1 MGTTLGM
8 CTATADR
15 ITVIGCGRLG
25 LCTALCWERAG
36 YDVVGVDINES
47 YVNSLNDKS
56 YKTTEPRV
64 EELLAAS
71 TNFRATT
78 DISEGIAHSDVLF
91 ILVDT
96 PSTGGSRHY
105 DVSRLGNVLLKINKH
120 KVRGKHVVV
129 GCTVMPGY
137 CANIGSHLLRDCEE
151 TSLSYN
157 PEFIQQGDI
166 IRGFLNPDMVLIG
179 EGSPEAGNALEAIY
193 HRCCEKPPTISRMS
207 PSSAEITKISV
218 NCFITTKI
226 SFANM
231 IGDIADVT
239 PGADKFAI
247 LKAVGADSRIGRTK
261 ARGGCRGVH
270 LHRCGLQAKV
280 SRADH
285 RGVTEAS
292 GGSSGCRS
300 RQEGDY
306 PGS

>member
-1 MGTTLGM
+1 M
-8 CTATADR
+8 ATAAALTP

-25 LCTALCWERAG
+25 LCTALCWEKVG

-56 YKTTEPRV
+56 LKTTEPRV
-64 EELLAAS
+64 EELLATS

-78 DISEGIAHSDVLF
+78 DISEGIAHSDILF

-137 CANIGSHLLRDCEE
+137 IANIGAHLLRDCEE

-166 IRGFLNPDMVLIG
+166 IKGFLNPDMVLIG
-179 EGSPEAGNALEAIY
+179 EGSVEAGDALEGIY
-193 HRCCEKPPTISRMS
+193 QRCCERQPTISRMS

-231 IGDIADVT
+231 IGDIADAT
-239 PGADKFAI
+239 PGQNQKRQLTIAAAAPNLPMFFFPC
-247 LKAVGADSRIGRTK
+247 STS
-261 ARGGCRGVH
+261 
-270 LHRCGLQAKV
+270 QAPINLP
-280 SRADH
+280 S
-285 RGVTEAS
+285 
-292 GGSSGCRS
+292 
-300 RQEGDY
+300 
-306 PGS
+306 